1 MGGGCRSGS
10 QEEVGV
16 GSVVQDERAN
26 TTAKSRYLYLG
37 RKMPVSSVSRTAIAK
52 PVAMTSG
59 YKYAT
64 SGYM

>member
-10 QEEVGV
+10 REGVGV
-16 GSVVQDERAN
+16 GSVVQDEGAN
-26 TTAKSRYLYLG
+26 TTAKSGYLYLG
-37 RKMPVSSVSRTAIAK
+37 REMISSLSRTAIAK

>member
-1 MGGGCRSGS
+1 
-10 QEEVGV
+10 
-16 GSVVQDERAN
+16 VQDERAN
-26 TTAKSRYLYLG
+26 TTAKSGYLYLG
-37 RKMPVSSVSRTAIAK
+37 REMPVSSVSRTAIAK

>member
-1 MGGGCRSGS
+1 MPGRRR
-10 QEEVGV
+10 
-16 GSVVQDERAN
+16 GSVVQDERGN

-37 RKMPVSSVSRTAIAK
+37 REMPVSSVSRTAIAK

-64 SGYM
+64 SGYR